1 MKNQL
6 LLLSLILGCGCAKNP
21 QNGIR
26 DLASSNLEQSVDEP
40 AGLPDDLDHELE
52 VMHSKPTKPGGDF
65 AASSE
70 VVKLA
75 NGPAQIWDGCDLSAK
90 VRGGYES
97 DTKCGI
103 GYFHP
108 DFVEHL
114 NTYFFPCIERAA
126 LSANFPQ
133 PSRVFIR
140 HLGTYVNRNGRN
152 SSTLSMHAY
161 ARAIDLAKLNLFD
174 TQGTLTPV
182 KLTMKDYSGANAK
195 FYDSFRECWKDTL
208 PTKCTPNQREYKG
221 SIGHPKSALGGN
233 GLHTAHIHLSFPLC
247 AN

>member
-1 MKNQL
+1 MKIKL
-6 LLLSLILGCGCAKNP
+6 LLLPLILVFGCAKSPENDAL
-21 QNGIR
+21 
-26 DLASSNLEQSVDEP
+26 DLASNSTEQTAEEP
-40 AGLPDDLDHELE
+40 AGLPDDLDRVLE
-52 VMHSKPTKPGGDF
+52 VMHVKPVMPGADF

-70 VVKLA
+70 VIKLA
-75 NGPAQIWDGCDLSAK
+75 NGPAQTWDGCDLKAK

-97 DTKCGI
+97 DTKCGK

-108 DFVEHL
+108 DFIEHL
-114 NTYFFPCIERAA
+114 NNYFFPCVERAA
-126 LSANFPQ
+126 LTANFAQ

-182 KLTMKDYSGANAK
+182 NLTQKDYKGASAK
-195 FYDSFRECWKDTL
+195 FYDSFRQCWKDTL
-208 PTKCTPNQREYKG
+208 PTRCTPDQREYKG

-233 GLHTAHIHLSFPLC
+233 GLHTGHIHLSFPLC